1 MDCYLLSIFCF
12 NQSLNQTQDSPGKEK
27 KNGQSAGICVFS
39 MDKCPWQQEK
49 NATAVQATLLADSKR
64 FGIEL
69 AWRSIHLLP
78 FLLRVESFQQN

>member
-1 MDCYLLSIFCF
+1 MDCYLLSTFCF
-12 NQSLNQTQDSPGKEK
+12 NQSLNQTQDSPGKVK
-27 KNGQSAGICVFS
+27 KKKGQSAGICVFS

-69 AWRSIHLLP
+69 A
-78 FLLRVESFQQN
+78 